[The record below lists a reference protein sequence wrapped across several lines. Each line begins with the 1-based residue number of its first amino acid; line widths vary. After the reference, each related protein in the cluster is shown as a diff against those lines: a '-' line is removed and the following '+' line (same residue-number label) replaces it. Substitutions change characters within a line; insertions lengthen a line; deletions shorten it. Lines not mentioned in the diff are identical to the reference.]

1 MATDL
6 KHLVDNDNG
15 LVSRRIFIEPEI
27 YEREQKQIFARC
39 WLFLCHESQIPRPG
53 DFYTTY
59 MGEDPV
65 LVVRDSHGKVNAFL
79 NVCRHRGNRLCRADS
94 GNAASFTCA
103 YHGWTYRNDGAL
115 TGVPHLKDFYYNAL
129 DREQWG
135 LVPVAQLDS
144 HRGLIFATFDPQ
156 APPLLEYLGEMAWY
170 LDVFFDRREGGV
182 EVLATHKWIMPCNWK
197 FPAENFGGDAYHV
210 QWTHLSAITT
220 AFSSGVTANPK
231 SKGAMVSPGNGH
243 MLICVGP
250 DDYGDPP
257 VPAIQAYE
265 REIRDEVARRLGPRA
280 RLISPIVGTVF
291 PHFSFLRS
299 TSRTFRVW
307 QPRGPDKTEVWS
319 WVFCDKAAPAE
330 VKEQVRLAGV
340 RGFSPSGTFE
350 QDDMDNWQEC
360 TQTCRGIAS
369 RRMPLNYQMG
379 IGHERY
385 DEGLGASASELRISE
400 SNHRQFY
407 RRWAELMMAEDWGAL
422 APHAWVA
429 GTCPATG
436 GKAQAAD
443 D

>member
-1 MATDL
+1 MARDL
-6 KHLVDNDNG
+6 NGLVDSDNG

-27 YEREQKQIFARC
+27 YEAEQRQIFARC
-39 WLFLCHESQIPRPG
+39 WLFLCHESQIPEPG
-53 DFYTTY
+53 DFYTSY

-65 LVVRDSHGKVNAFL
+65 LVVRDSRGKVNAFL

-115 TGVPHLKDFYYNAL
+115 TGVPHLKDFYYDQL
-129 DREQWG
+129 DRAQWD

-144 HRGLIFATFDPQ
+144 HKGLIFATFDPA
-156 APPLLEYLGEMAWY
+156 APPLREYLGEMAWY

-182 EVLATHKWIMPCNWK
+182 EVLATHKWLMPCNWK

-231 SKGAMVSPGNGH
+231 SLGAMVSPGNGH
-243 MLICVGP
+243 SLICVGP
-250 DDYGDPP
+250 DDMGDPP
-257 VPAIQAYE
+257 VPAIQEYE
-265 REIRDEVARRLGPRA
+265 RRIRDEVAKRLGPRA

-299 TSRTFRVW
+299 TSRTFRLW

-330 VKEQVRLAGV
+330 VKEEVRLAAV

-360 TQTCRGIAS
+360 TRTCRGVVA
-369 RRMPLNYQMG
+369 RGMVLNNQMG
-379 IGHERY
+379 LGHEHF
-385 DEGLGASASELRISE
+385 DPGLGAWRSEQRISE

-407 RRWAELMMAEDWGAL
+407 RRWAELMSATSWGELESRKAQ
-422 APHAWVA
+422 AAA
-429 GTCPATG
+429 A